1 MSDELVRQLLLRARS
16 NMPGAR
22 IVTADEV
29 AEWPEGA
36 FDALLSEGLLQEI
49 QPATTVEC
57 DACFEQHAEVVEFIE
72 EPPGS
77 ELRAYIACPEFGRV
91 RVDTQRMRRW
101 EIMANEP
108 DDDISGRSDSVPAPV
123 DAGPEQPRLRF
134 RHSPDFR
141 SVNLDGHE
149 YSLTGRQAQAVEFLY
164 DMHQNRTPEVGQSL
178 ILEHLESNYTD
189 LRYVFKKNP
198 AWGNLVVPGRTK
210 GTFRL
215 NL

>member
-1 MSDELVRQLLLRARS
+1 MTDELLRQLHLRAQS

-29 AEWPEGA
+29 ADWPEGA
-36 FDALLSEGLLQEI
+36 FDALLGEGVLQEI
-49 QPATTVEC
+49 QPAKTVEC
-57 DACFEQHAEVVEFIE
+57 DACFEGHPEVVEFIE

-77 ELRAYIACPEFGRV
+77 ALRAYIACPEFGRV
-91 RVDTQRMRRW
+91 KVDTQRMRRW
-101 EIMANEP
+101 EIVVKEP
-108 DDDISGRSDSVPAPV
+108 ETIAELGTV
-123 DAGPEQPRLRF
+123 DVSPEQPHPRF

-141 SVNLDGHE
+141 SVNLDSQE

-164 DMHQNRTPEVGQSL
+164 EMHKNRTPEVSQSL
-178 ILEHLESNYTD
+178 ILERLESKYAD
-189 LRYVFKKNP
+189 LRYVFKNNS
-198 AWGNLVVPGRTK
+198 AWGTLVVPGRTK